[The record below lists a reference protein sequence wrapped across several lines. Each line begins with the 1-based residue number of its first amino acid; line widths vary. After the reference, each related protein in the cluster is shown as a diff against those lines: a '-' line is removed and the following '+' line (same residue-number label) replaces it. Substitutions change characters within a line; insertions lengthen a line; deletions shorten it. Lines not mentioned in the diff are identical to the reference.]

1 MYRTNQNHSFSIQI
15 FLLLFSL
22 LLVLT
27 GCGKNTTAATAV
39 SQTSSEEAAKEAQE
53 KMLTEGNVVLSRQQL
68 TSYGKITDCSLKKDK
83 KTLTLTLTLPDIPQS
98 DDAFIYLFALESYE
112 DSSSPDVY
120 SGSSVAKAE
129 KSTNCKF
136 EWDYEK
142 KRLFQ
147 QFVPTLLLNGAYVP
161 LSLGSFITNPE
172 MLSDNPN
179 EYPKAY
185 SKKGLLLDPEMLG
198 TPLLTDL
205 NVQHAIYNIPLSHIM
220 GETTDEDYPTIF
232 YDFNGV
238 TYQFNGAAINSYDN
252 LFTYLTNSGMLSTAI
267 ILNDWNEAYP
277 EMIHPLARNKN
288 SNAYYYAFNTAEEKG
303 CLYLEAIASF
313 LTERY
318 SSGAHGLV
326 SCWVIANEINQ
337 HKVWNYMNT
346 GNLKLYAAEFEK
358 ALRIFYNAAKSNYAD
373 AKVYFSIDHYWN
385 QEEQDNYK
393 YFNGKELIEA
403 INTIACEKGNYDWGL
418 AIHPYPDPMTRVN
431 YWSQTYDKTI
441 DAPLLTLMNLSTTTD
456 FLKQEEYLD
465 RSGNVRSI
473 TVTELGFSSASGEKL
488 QAAAFAYCYFIIDA
502 NPYIEA
508 FIMNRQTDSLLEIK
522 EGLAFGIYE
531 PDHTPK
537 FILDIFKYIDTEQA
551 EDYIGFM
558 LNILG
563 ADSLEEA
570 LSWAQ

>member
-1 MYRTNQNHSFSIQI
+1 MHRTNQHHSFSIQI
-15 FLLLFSL
+15 FLLLFTL
-22 LLVLT
+22 LLLFT
-27 GCGKNTTAATAV
+27 GCGKNTTAATAA
-39 SQTSSEEAAKEAQE
+39 SRTSSDEAEAQE
-53 KMLTEGNVVLSRQQL
+53 KVLTEGNVILSRQQL
-68 TSYGKITDCSLKKDK
+68 ASYGKITDCSLKKDK
-83 KTLTLTLTLPDIPQS
+83 KTLTLSLTLPDIPKS

-112 DSSSPDVY
+112 DSSSVDVY
-120 SGSSVAKAE
+120 NDSSVAKTK
-129 KSTNCKF
+129 KSTSCKL

-142 KRLFQ
+142 SQLFQ
-147 QFVPTLLLNGAYVP
+147 QFVPTLLLNGEYVP
-161 LSLGSFITNPE
+161 LSSGSFITNPE
-172 MLSDNPN
+172 MLSDNSN
-179 EYPKAY
+179 EYPEAH

-220 GETTDEDYPTIF
+220 GETTDENYPTIF

-267 ILNDWNEAYP
+267 VLNDWNEAYP

-303 CLYLEAIASF
+303 CLSLEAIASF

-326 SCWVIANEINQ
+326 SCWVVANEINQ

-346 GNLKLYAAEFEK
+346 GNLNLYAAEFEK

-385 QEEQDNYK
+385 QEDQNNYK

-456 FLKQEEYLD
+456 FLKQKEYLD
-465 RSGNVRSI
+465 RSGNIRSI
-473 TVTELGFSSASGEKL
+473 TVTELGFSSTSGEKL

-537 FILDIFKYIDTEQA
+537 FILDIFKYIDTDQA